1 MDRRRVGKKGGVLR
15 MGKYEFTKEQR
26 ECLERMKQPFAVFQ
40 YLNKKVVAL
49 VLSDGFFFFF

>member
-26 ECLERMKQPFAVFQ
+26 DCMERMKQPFAVYQ
-40 YLNKKVVAL
+40 VA
-49 VLSDGFFFFF
+49 DGKISTLLIT